1 MKEEIKE
8 IKKRDYRF
16 PILICVIIVVTFI
29 LINCIDVAVEKINIH
44 IDEIFEEYESNN
56 IQNNVNTKEE
66 NVPDL
71 DLIVSDWV
79 YNNLMFFDNTLQ
91 LVQHGI
97 QTDTT
102 LKIDGKSI
110 ECYTYTISL
119 YHHGIKENDY
129 ILWISKKNPKFD
141 IYVFERMPYTTV

>member
-1 MKEEIKE
+1 MEKEIKE

-16 PILICVIIVVTFI
+16 PILICVIIVATFI

-71 DLIVSDWV
+71 DLITSDWV
-79 YNNLMFFDNTLQ
+79 YDNLMFFDNTLQ
-91 LVQHGI
+91 LVQHGR
-97 QTDTT
+97 QTDTI
-102 LKIDGKSI
+102 LNIDGDRKS
-110 ECYTYTISL
+110 TRLNSS
-119 YHHGIKENDY
+119 H
-129 ILWISKKNPKFD
+129 
-141 IYVFERMPYTTV
+141 

>member
-1 MKEEIKE
+1 MEKEIKE

-16 PILICVIIVVTFI
+16 PILICVIIVATFI

-71 DLIVSDWV
+71 DLITSDWV
-79 YNNLMFFDNTLQ
+79 YDNLMFFDNTLQ
-91 LVQHGI
+91 LVQHGR
-97 QTDTT
+97 QTDTI
-102 LKIDGKSI
+102 LNIDGRSV

-119 YHHGIKENDY
+119 YRHCTKENDY